1 MTPSIEAAQAFIEQ
15 TKDLGRDAFKAL
27 YAALTHDVKK
37 VYRQLS
43 KAEFFTPERART
55 AARTEYLSPSGKYKL
70 VVTPFETSQGTWAYT
85 QGLVFAIGQD
95 VGSVRVTG
103 SDQVSRLQERQA
115 LGGQVL
121 RAFGYCHAGS
131 GQIREGANSCP

>member
-55 AARTEYLSPSGKYKL
+55 AARTDSVIAMQEAVKYAK
-70 VVTPFETSQGTWAYT
+70 
-85 QGLVFAIGQD
+85 GLI
-95 VGSVRVTG
+95 
-103 SDQVSRLQERQA
+103 
-115 LGGQVL
+115 
-121 RAFGYCHAGS
+121 HAH
-131 GQIREGANSCP
+131 E